1 MGGEASREGYDNLEY
16 LFSIGDALR
25 VLIIDH
31 PTLPFGFV
39 FRHWSRGWQCCVWLA
54 GAAGC
59 CLAVSRAGT
68 PRELPSSRAG
78 CGAGGGTER
87 LLARAAR
94 LCRARAFPMCLF
106 CALGTAVDILTLA
119 NSAGSSGSLL
129 PSPSL
134 PDPPPLL
141 CFLLSFPCACLL
153 SAFLCLQ
160 WGEQGAPCSGS
171 VLPLPNA
178 SALPHAGG
186 WVWPHFGGTPLPYR
200 RARLAGLNC

>member
-1 MGGEASREGYDNLEY
+1 MEY

-134 PDPPPLL
+134 PDPPPSPAFCSLFRAPVSFLPSFVCNGASRELRAVAL
-141 CFLLSFPCACLL
+141 CSHCPMHPHCPML
-153 SAFLCLQ
+153 
-160 WGEQGAPCSGS
+160 GAG
-171 VLPLPNA
+171 
-178 SALPHAGG
+178 
-186 WVWPHFGGTPLPYR
+186 FGPILGVPPSHTAVPD
-200 RARLAGLNC
+200 

>member
-1 MGGEASREGYDNLEY
+1 MEY

-134 PDPPPLL
+134 PDPPP
-141 CFLLSFPCACLL
+141 PPLL
-153 SAFLCLQ
+153 SALFSVCLSPFCLPLFAMGRAGSSVQWLCAPIAQ
-160 WGEQGAPCSGS
+160 CIRIAPCWGLGLAPFWGYPPPIPPCQIS
-171 VLPLPNA
+171 
-178 SALPHAGG
+178 
-186 WVWPHFGGTPLPYR
+186 WVKLLMLRYVEGCFQ
-200 RARLAGLNC
+200 